1 MSDDTQA
8 APAPQRPGQQH
19 AVTHAMPAN
28 PEQHLLEAH
37 NLSIQVQG
45 KEGPTGQAVW
55 SLIREN
61 RGKVQTLAVH
71 RGTRREAVSHFYSY
85 IHPMKEAVAPAPVRR
100 SSYPPRQHSSRPG
113 GPPSSGRGGP
123 RR

>member
-8 APAPQRPGQQH
+8 APAPQQPGAHAATH
-19 AVTHAMPAN
+19 AVPAN
-28 PEQHLLEAH
+28 LEQHLLEAH
-37 NLSIQVQG
+37 NLSVQIQG
-45 KEGPTGQAVW
+45 KEGPTGQGVW
-55 SLIREN
+55 ALVREN

-71 RGTRREAVSHFYSY
+71 RSTRREAVNHFYSY
-85 IHPMKEAVAPAPVRR
+85 IHPAKESPAPAPARR
-100 SSYPPRQHSSRPG
+100 SYPPRQQSSRPG

>member
-1 MSDDTQA
+1 MSDDIQA
-8 APAPQRPGQQH
+8 APAPRRSE
-19 AVTHAMPAN
+19 THAATHPVPVN
-28 PEQHLLEAH
+28 PEQHLLEVH
-37 NLSIQVQG
+37 NLSIQIQG

-55 SLIREN
+55 ALVREN

-85 IHPMKEAVAPAPVRR
+85 IHPIKQAVAPTPTRR
-100 SSYPPRQHSSRPG
+100 SSYPPRQNSRSG
-113 GPPSSGRGGP
+113 GPPSNRGP